1 MASRKVENSPWLTF
15 YECFS
20 EKVTKIS
27 VDFFTS
33 KPSKIQQNLFWAL
46 AQGTS
51 VQNFSEIVRA
61 VWPELS
67 QTKGRHASGIVH
79 IYTHHS

>member
-27 VDFFTS
+27 VDFFLDKIS
-33 KPSKIQQNLFWAL
+33 KNQKKHCWVL

-51 VQNFSEIVRA
+51 VPNFSEM
-61 VWPELS
+61 
-67 QTKGRHASGIVH
+67 
-79 IYTHHS
+79 